1 MPPVTPERWQQ
12 VNELFHAA
20 SDLGPAAREALLEQT
35 ALTDTEL
42 VAEVRSLLAMHKPD
56 DRFLEQPAW
65 AVAPTL
71 AFDEPLTQPGTMTG
85 PYRIV
90 REIGRGGMGVVYEAE
105 DTRLRRPVALKA
117 LPSEY
122 TTDPVRRERL
132 TREARAAA
140 ALTHP
145 AIATIFALDE
155 LDGALYLVSEL
166 VRGETLREELARGP
180 VAVEHL
186 LPTLVELSEGLAAAH
201 AAGIVHRDFKP
212 ENIVRCT
219 DGRVKILDFG
229 LARAP
234 TAEPRLTQTGLALG
248 TPGYMPPEQLKG
260 QDVDA
265 RTDVFAF
272 GVVAWELATG
282 MHPFGASTAELLSR
296 MTDLLE
302 GRAVTTVGAPLPI
315 PGLESILRRC
325 LRRDPAER
333 YASAGPL
340 VEDLQALRQSGA
352 QPAALLSSAQP
363 PGRSLWWWQVH
374 QGVIAAVIASMP
386 VVTWFV
392 RNWNRP
398 MGSPLFLAVL
408 ALATISVTIRLNL
421 LFTSRVNFPHLRE
434 QRRRVYRAMA
444 TVEAILGVLLL
455 VAAALV
461 AGGSDALAS
470 VLVTLAVATVASLG
484 VIEPATTAAARIE
497 EEQGTRDKGQGTRQN
512 GGSSS

>member
-1 MPPVTPERWQQ
+1 VTPERWRQI
-12 VNELFHAA
+12 NELFHKVTGLDAA
-20 SDLGPAAREALLEQT
+20 GREELLAETAR
-35 ALTDTEL
+35 TDAEL
-42 VAEVRSLLAMHKPD
+42 AAEVRSLLAAHKPD
-56 DRFLEQPAW
+56 DGFLEQPAW

-71 AFDEPLTQPGTMTG
+71 AFDEPLAREGAVAG
-85 PYRIV
+85 PYRII

-105 DTRLRRPVALKA
+105 DTRLRRSVALKA

-180 VAVEHL
+180 IAAERL
-186 LPTLVELSEGLAAAH
+186 LGTLIDLGGGLAAAH
-201 AAGIVHRDFKP
+201 EAGIVHRDFKP

-229 LARAP
+229 LARA
-234 TAEPRLTQTGLALG
+234 AASEPRLTQTGLTLG
-248 TPGYMPPEQLKG
+248 TPGYMSPEQLTG

-282 MHPFGASTAELLSR
+282 AHPFGASAAQMLEH

-302 GRAVTTVGAPLPI
+302 GRAVTAVGATLPI
-315 PGLESILRRC
+315 PGLEQIVRRC
-325 LRRDPAER
+325 LRRSPAER
-333 YASAGPL
+333 YPSARPVL
-340 VEDLQALRQSGA
+340 EALQELRVSGA
-352 QPAALLSSAQP
+352 HPVATPPAPVATASSP
-363 PGRSLWWWQVH
+363 VLGWWQVH
-374 QGVIAAVIASMP
+374 QAVIAVVIASMP
-386 VVTWFV
+386 VAAWFA
-392 RNWNRP
+392 RGWNRQK
-398 MGSPLFLAVL
+398 GSWLFLAVL

-421 LFTSRVNFPHLRE
+421 LFTSRVNLPHLRE
-434 QRRRVYRAMA
+434 QRQRVYRTMA
-444 TVEAILGVLLL
+444 GAEAILGVLLL
-455 VAAALV
+455 ASAALV
-461 AGGSDALAS
+461 AGDNDVLAS
-470 VLVTLAVATVASLG
+470 AMVTLAVATMASLG
-484 VIEPATTAAARIE
+484 VIEPATTAAARIDS
-497 EEQGTRDKGQGTRQN
+497 GIAN
-512 GGSSS
+512 P

>member
-1 MPPVTPERWQQ
+1 VTPERWRRI
-12 VNELFHAA
+12 NELFHAA
-20 SDLGPAAREALLEQT
+20 SDLEAGARETLLQRT
-35 ALTDTEL
+35 AETDAEL
-42 VAEVRSLLAMHKPD
+42 AAEVRSLLAMHKPD
-56 DRFLEQPAW
+56 SGFLEQPAW

-71 AFDEPLTQPGTMTG
+71 AFDEALSRPGAMAG

-145 AIATIFALDE
+145 VIATIFALDE

-166 VRGETLREELARGP
+166 VRGQTLREELAKGP
-180 VAVEHL
+180 VAGERL
-186 LPTLVELSEGLAAAH
+186 LSTLIDLASGLAAAH
-201 AAGIVHRDFKP
+201 EAGIVHRDFKP
-212 ENIVRCT
+212 DNIVRCT

-234 TAEPRLTQTGLALG
+234 AAEPRLTQTGLALG
-248 TPGYMPPEQLKG
+248 TPGYMPPEQLTG

-282 MHPFGASTAELLSR
+282 MHPFGATAADLLSR

-315 PGLESILRRC
+315 PGLEPILRRC
-325 LRRDPAER
+325 LRRNPAER
-333 YASAGPL
+333 YASAGAL
-340 VEDLQALRQSGA
+340 LNDLQALRVSGS
-352 QPAALLSSAQP
+352 QPVSQLPSPSP

-386 VVTWFV
+386 IATWFV
-392 RNWNRP
+392 RNWKP
-398 MGSPLFLAVL
+398 TMGSPLFLAVL

-421 LFTSRVNFPHLRE
+421 LFTSRVNFPHLAE
-434 QRRRVYRAMA
+434 QRQRVYRTMA
-444 TVEAILGVLLL
+444 TVEAFLGVLLL
-455 VAAALV
+455 VSAALV

-484 VIEPATTAAARIE
+484 VIEPATTAAAKI
-497 EEQGTRDKGQGTRQN
+497 GQDG
-512 GGSSS
+512 

>member
-1 MPPVTPERWQQ
+1 VTPERWRRI
-12 VNELFHAA
+12 NELFHAA
-20 SDLGPAAREALLEQT
+20 SDLDAGARETLLQRT
-35 ALTDTEL
+35 AETDAEL
-42 VAEVRSLLAMHKPD
+42 AAEVRSLLSMHKPD
-56 DRFLEQPAW
+56 SGFLEQPAW

-71 AFDEPLTQPGTMTG
+71 AFDEALSRPGAMAG

-145 AIATIFALDE
+145 VIATIFALDE

-166 VRGETLREELARGP
+166 VRGQTLREELAKGP
-180 VAVEHL
+180 VAGERL
-186 LPTLVELSEGLAAAH
+186 LSTLIDLASGLAAAH
-201 AAGIVHRDFKP
+201 EAGIVHRDFKP
-212 ENIVRCT
+212 DNIVRCT

-234 TAEPRLTQTGLALG
+234 AAEPRLTQTGLALG
-248 TPGYMPPEQLKG
+248 TPGYMPPEQLTG

-282 MHPFGASTAELLSR
+282 MHPFGATAADLLSR

-315 PGLESILRRC
+315 PGLEPILRRC
-325 LRRDPAER
+325 LRRNPAER
-333 YASAGPL
+333 YASAGAL
-340 VEDLQALRQSGA
+340 LNDLQALRVSGS
-352 QPAALLSSAQP
+352 QPVSQLPSPSP

-386 VVTWFV
+386 IATWFV
-392 RNWNRP
+392 RNWKP
-398 MGSPLFLAVL
+398 TMGSPLFLAVL

-421 LFTSRVNFPHLRE
+421 LFTSRVNFPHLAE
-434 QRRRVYRAMA
+434 QRQRVYRTMA
-444 TVEAILGVLLL
+444 TVEAFLGVLLL
-455 VAAALV
+455 VSAALV

-484 VIEPATTAAARIE
+484 VIEPATTAAAKI
-497 EEQGTRDKGQGTRQN
+497 GQDG
-512 GGSSS
+512 